1 MMRTGLAFY
10 VRLTRIVVLEYEIA
24 EPEIMEPEVVKT
36 AAPELLDAER

>member
-1 MMRTGLAFY
+1 MMWAGRAFC

-36 AAPELLDAER
+36 AAPELIDAER